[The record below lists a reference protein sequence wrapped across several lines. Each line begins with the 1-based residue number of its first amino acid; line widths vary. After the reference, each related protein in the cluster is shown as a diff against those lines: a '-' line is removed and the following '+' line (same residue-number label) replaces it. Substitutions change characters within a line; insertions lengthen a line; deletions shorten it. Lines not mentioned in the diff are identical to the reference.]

1 MGSNP
6 FWPTYLASL
15 NVLCVPTANVSAQ
28 RFAELFNALSTIREI
43 RTADVKSG
51 HAVTNGP
58 IFLSHANLLQRLIPC
73 RPRWTFRL

>member
-15 NVLCVPTANVSAQ
+15 NVLCVPTAKVSAQ
-28 RFAELFNALSTIREI
+28 RFAELFNALSAIHEI

-58 IFLSHANLLQRLIPC
+58 IFLTHGNLIQRLIHC
-73 RPRWTFRL
+73 RPCWTLGL